1 MSIMFK
7 ETKIIAGFPGTGKS
21 YFQRFHKVQR
31 RISDSD
37 SSKFS
42 WIEVDGE
49 KKRNPDFPSNYIAH
63 IKSLIGTMDIIFV
76 STHKEV
82 RDALIQADI
91 PFTIVY
97 PDVSLKDTYLDRYR
111 SRGNNA
117 SFISLLDSK
126 FDDWV
131 REIES
136 EEYHQI
142 PKIRLMR
149 IDEYIDNFCISQA
162 EPITKDFLESKN
174 ASYIS
179 FQIEKI
185 FRTNVTNTKEGMKH
199 VRHDEIEIAISIPVT
214 NDQYTVKACATI
226 DYENALNM
234 TKSLPSL
241 KIHLEDVLY
250 KCDWKTDKGNGPSKE
265 ELDYWNKLGAYPS
278 GVRVNFADRYIL
290 DQASKIYPSQA
301 DEFRDSIF
309 KAINMVLGKYP
320 DMWFINETYDKIYSF
335 TDSII
340 TSI

>member
-1 MSIMFK
+1 MTIMFK

-82 RDALIQADI
+82 RDTLIQADI

-185 FRTNVTNTKEGMKH
+185 FRQNIVNTKEGTKH
-199 VRHDEIEIAISIPVT
+199 VRHDEIEITISIPVT
-214 NDQYTVKACATI
+214 NDQYTV
-226 DYENALNM
+226 
-234 TKSLPSL
+234 
-241 KIHLEDVLY
+241 
-250 KCDWKTDKGNGPSKE
+250 E

-278 GVRVNFADRYIL
+278 GIRVNFDDRYIL
-290 DQASKIYPSQA
+290 DQTSKIIPSQA
-301 DEFRDSIF
+301 DDFRNSIF